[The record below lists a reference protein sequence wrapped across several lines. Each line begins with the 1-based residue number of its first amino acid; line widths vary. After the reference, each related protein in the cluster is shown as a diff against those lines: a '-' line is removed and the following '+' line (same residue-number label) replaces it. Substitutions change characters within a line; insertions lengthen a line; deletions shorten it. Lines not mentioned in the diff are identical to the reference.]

1 MSIFHDA
8 LGWIC
13 LVLGSVF
20 CMIGGLGMLR
30 MPDLFT
36 RAHAA
41 SLTDTMGAGLILVGL
56 MTQIEPG
63 LVTVKLVMVLIFL
76 WITSP
81 TATHALLK
89 AAFAA
94 GIHARDMPED
104 EAGGRDD

>member
-1 MSIFHDA
+1 MSILLEA
-8 LGWIC
+8 AGWAC

-41 SLTDTMGAGLILVGL
+41 GLTDTLGAALILVGL
-56 MTQIEPG
+56 MTQIELG
-63 LVTVKLVMVLIFL
+63 QVTVKLLMVLVFL

-81 TATHALLK
+81 TATHALMK

-94 GIHARDMPED
+94 GIHAPEEPD
-104 EAGGRDD
+104 EEAEVRGV

>member
-1 MSIFHDA
+1 MSILFDA

-20 CMIGGLGMLR
+20 CMIGGIGMLR

-41 SLTDTMGAGLILVGL
+41 GLTDTLGAALILIGL
-56 MTQIEPG
+56 MTQIELG
-63 LVTVKLVMVLIFL
+63 QVTVKLVMVLVFL

-89 AAFAA
+89 AAFSGGIRASDVPDDDA
-94 GIHARDMPED
+94 GVQES
-104 EAGGRDD
+104 